1 MPATTTALV
10 VSASERLT
18 RHDLPAPSRA
28 RAVETLNDVLA
39 HTLDLELQARQAHWN
54 VTGPNFV
61 ALHEMFGRLVAKLN
75 SASDVIAERVAQLGG
90 IAEGTAGTI
99 QRRSALN
106 GHPRAADAPA
116 YLAML
121 ATATAATAA
130 ITRHALNE
138 VDRKDVVSADILTG
152 VLRELEWWLWH
163 LEAHLADG
171 T

>member
-1 MPATTTALV
+1 MSVTSETLIVYP
-10 VSASERLT
+10 SERLT
-18 RHDLPAPSRA
+18 RHDLPASSRA

-54 VTGPNFV
+54 ITELNFV
-61 ALHEMFGRLVAKLN
+61 ALQEMFGRLAAKLN
-75 SASDVIAERVAQLGG
+75 SSSDVIAERVAQLGG

-106 GHPRAADAPA
+106 GHPPGADAPA
-116 YLAML
+116 HLAML

-130 ITRHALNE
+130 ITRHALHE
-138 VDRKDVVSADILTG
+138 VDPKDVVSTDILTG

-163 LEAHLADG
+163 LEAHLADEM
-171 T
+171 

>member
-1 MPATTTALV
+1 MPVASETLI
-10 VSASERLT
+10 VSPSERLT

-54 VTGPNFV
+54 ITGRNFV
-61 ALHEMFGRLVAKLN
+61 ALHDMFGRLVAKLN
-75 SASDVIAERVAQLGG
+75 SSSDLIAERVVQLGG

-106 GHPRAADAPA
+106 GHPPAADAPA
-116 YLAML
+116 HLAML
-121 ATATAATAA
+121 ATATAATAT

-138 VDRKDVVSADILTG
+138 VDSNDVVSADILTG

>member
-1 MPATTTALV
+1 MPVTTETLV
-10 VSASERLT
+10 VSPSERLT
-18 RHDLPAPSRA
+18 RHDLSASSRA
-28 RAVETLNDVLA
+28 RAGETLNDVLA

-54 VTGPNFV
+54 ITGPTFV
-61 ALHEMFGRLVAKLN
+61 ALHEMFGRLIAKLN
-75 SASDVIAERVAQLGG
+75 SSSDVIAERVAQLGG

-106 GHPRAADAPA
+106 GHPPAADAPA
-116 YLAML
+116 HLAMI

-130 ITRHALNE
+130 ITRHALHE
-138 VDRKDVVSADILTG
+138 LDPKDVVSADVLTG
-152 VLRELEWWLWH
+152 VLRELEWWLWQ